1 MSEEAHSL
9 LQAVIGDSTETLV
22 AEAVWACDYEDE
34 PATWSNVEKW
44 LLELNRNDALFT
56 PDQAERRIAT
66 AIDASEVSV
75 NPTDA
80 ELPLGQWT
88 FAIAPDLA
96 NRIARR
102 YWCWQLEKQ
111 TNFLSGASLP
121 GEAVVVRAA
130 VLAYQN
136 THDLPPLWPDLV
148 AVLGTF
154 GYEPVRAHELICDAK
169 QYGLITNVMWM
180 DTDGD
185 LAGALA
191 ALSERWRYICT
202 GPL

>member
-22 AEAVWACDYEDE
+22 AEAVWACDYHDE

-44 LLELNRNDALFT
+44 LMTLHQHNLTFT
-56 PDQAERRIAT
+56 PDQADRYIGE
-66 AIDASEVSV
+66 AINSGEVSA

-80 ELPLGQWT
+80 ESPLGEWT
-88 FAIAPDLA
+88 FAIQPELA

-102 YWCWQLEKQ
+102 YWCWQLEKE
-111 TNFLSGASLP
+111 THFLTADSLP

-136 THDLPPLWPDLV
+136 EHDVPPLWPDLIERL
-148 AVLGTF
+148 ATF

-180 DTDGD
+180 EGNEDTCKL
-185 LAGALA
+185 LAELQ
-191 ALSERWRYICT
+191 ERWRYICT